1 MTSQHKHTRPHR
13 QRQHH
18 VLPREFYLRDDVTL
32 IARELLG
39 KVLVT
44 RCRGALTAGQI
55 VETEAYRGIDD
66 RACHANNGRRTKR
79 NEAMYGAGGHAYV
92 YLCYGLHHLFNV
104 VTNVSGRADAVL
116 IRAIEP
122 LDGLDVMLRRRGM
135 AQLAPRLTAG
145 PATLTMALGI
155 TVRHNGSGLCSPPL
169 WIEDRGFVF
178 ADRDILASPRVG
190 VAYAGPDALRPW
202 RFRVNGSAWTS
213 AAK

>member
-1 MTSQHKHTRPHR
+1 MPTRR
-13 QRQHH
+13 QCH

-44 RCRGALTAGQI
+44 RLQGALTAGQI

-122 LDGLDVMLRRRGM
+122 LDGIAVMLRRRRM
-135 AQLAPRLTAG
+135 ATLAPRLTAG
-145 PATLTMALGI
+145 PATLTQALAI
-155 TVRHNGSGLCSPPL
+155 TVRHNAGDLLDSPIQ
-169 WIEDRGFVF
+169 IEERGIRV

-202 RFRVNGSAWTS
+202 RFRVSGSAWTS